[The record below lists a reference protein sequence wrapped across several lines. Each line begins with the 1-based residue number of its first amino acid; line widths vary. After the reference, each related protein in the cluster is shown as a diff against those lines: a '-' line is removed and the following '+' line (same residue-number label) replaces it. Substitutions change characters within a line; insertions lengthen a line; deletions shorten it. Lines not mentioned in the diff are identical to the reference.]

1 MGAILLTCPNCGCTD
16 LAKNGKHP
24 TGKQRY
30 LCYNQEC
37 HQPSFTLEPSVNR
50 GSHPEVREEVIRMAS
65 NGAGM
70 RDIARTLQIS
80 RTTVTKLIKKKR
92 SYSSSEILTIKLR

>member
-1 MGAILLTCPNCGCTD
+1 MGAILLTCPNCGCTE

-24 TGKQRY
+24 TGKQN
-30 LCYNQEC
+30 NQEC

-50 GSHPEVREEVIRMAS
+50 GSHPEVREEEIRMAS

-70 RDIARTLQIS
+70 RDIGRTLQIS
-80 RTTVTKLIKKKR
+80 RTTVTKLIKK
-92 SYSSSEILTIKLR
+92 SEVTPAAKS